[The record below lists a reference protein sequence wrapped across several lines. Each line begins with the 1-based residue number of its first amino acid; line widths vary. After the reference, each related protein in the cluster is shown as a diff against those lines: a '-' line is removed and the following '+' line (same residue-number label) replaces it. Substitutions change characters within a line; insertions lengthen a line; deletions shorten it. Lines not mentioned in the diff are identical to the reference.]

1 MNKGNVRRGRRP
13 LGIASVARVI
23 AIDDN
28 LGNLAVLA
36 KELGLPQSVL
46 GAKGRGKADGVDQI
60 AADDAHVAQLV
71 AILRGLVAALAGH
84 GHRVVAV
91 GPAADVHAAQA
102 VRAASGAAAR
112 LLLSQP
118 LPLPLLGGRLG
129 LVGLDDLLH
138 VDGTE
143 LVRVVA
149 VRGAAGRTKAGLGL
163 LDPVPAPH
171 ANLVATFARVEL
183 LVGYVEILAAQR
195 TYVALC
201 AHWCWVWL
209 GAQWCGV
216 VVWERRQVSKTK
228 TRTRQKRVRRR

>member
-1 MNKGNVRRGRRP
+1 MNKGNVRRGCGP
-13 LGIASVARVI
+13 LGIAVVARMI

-91 GPAADVHAAQA
+91 GPAADVHAAQV
-102 VRAASGAAAR
+102 VRAAAGAAAAAAAAR
-112 LLLSQP
+112 LLLPQP

-138 VDGTE
+138 VDGAE

-195 TYVALC
+195 TYVALR
-201 AHWCWVWL
+201 AHWY
-209 GAQWCGV
+209 
-216 VVWERRQVSKTK
+216 
-228 TRTRQKRVRRR
+228 